1 MVSANNSDGV
11 SSDLLKIYWRDI
23 GSCEP
28 LSREKEVELVK
39 LIKAGDQE
47 AMQRLVAANLRFV
60 VSVAREYTGS
70 GLPLIELIS
79 EGNMG
84 LIEAVPRFDETRGLK
99 FITYAVWWIRQAI
112 FKALD
117 RTSKDVRP
125 PVNHVYDLKKV
136 ERQAV
141 ALSQKLGRDP
151 TFEEIV
157 ESTGIGPDRVQNA
170 LAVSR
175 REISLDLP
183 AYPNEEETL
192 MSAFPTAD
200 IDVEEEF
207 ERAALAETLQ
217 SCLAVLDEREHQIVC
232 SYFGME
238 GREPMSLEKIGTAL
252 GLTRE
257 RIRQLRDRALDKMRA
272 QYGEQLI
279 EFSHN

>member
-1 MVSANNSDGV
+1 MSAVRETENR

-23 GSCEP
+23 GHCEP

-39 LIKAGDQE
+39 QIKAGDE
-47 AMQRLVAANLRFV
+47 GAMQKLVAANLRFV

-141 ALSQKLGRDP
+141 VLSQKLGRDP
-151 TFEEIV
+151 TFDEIV

-175 REISLDLP
+175 REISLDVP
-183 AYPNEEETL
+183 VYPNEEESL
-192 MSAFPTAD
+192 LAAFPAAD
-200 IDVEEEF
+200 IDVEEEG
-207 ERAALAETLQ
+207 EKTALCEVLQ
-217 SCLAVLDEREHQIVC
+217 ISLEVLDEREYQIIC
-232 SYFGME
+232 SYFGIG
-238 GREPMSLEKIGTAL
+238 GREPMSLEKIGMAL

-257 RIRQLRDRALDKMRA
+257 RIRQLRDRALDKMRI
-272 QYGEQLI
+272 QYGERLH